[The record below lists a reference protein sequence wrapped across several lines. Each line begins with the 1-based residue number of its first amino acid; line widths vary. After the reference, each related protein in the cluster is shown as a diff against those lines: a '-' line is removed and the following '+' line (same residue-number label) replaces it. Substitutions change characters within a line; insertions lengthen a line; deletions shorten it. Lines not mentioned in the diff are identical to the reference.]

1 MTEYGYKT
9 ILSKAKTCKTNVIKN
24 QKCGISYDWSY
35 YFAKA
40 LITPKKDVKK
50 INISDAPKPSHTHIS
65 RQMSKATYLSLAKK
79 FVKFVED
86 KHRLPNYLS
95 WNGYKI
101 SQRLYTYTFARCL
114 VYYDKYNKYD
124 SEITIN
130 EKVFTK
136 PTETGNKVYDYF
148 VKVFGK
154 FDNTIDGALKLVED
168 RGYAYYYDDQY
179 SNKES
184 INRIRRGLGINCT
197 DSCQVFYNIMLQLI
211 DLKKYKKVECLHVQC
226 ESGGHVKLRIT
237 MNDGTRII
245 RDPACVLSNNGKGV
259 KCKWCTDTPKAIN
272 PSWFLENLSR

>member
-9 ILSKAKTCKTNVIKN
+9 ILSKAKTCKTNVMDN

-50 INISDAPKPSHTHIS
+50 INISDAPKPSHTYIS

-114 VYYDKYNKYD
+114 VYLDKYGKYD
-124 SEITIN
+124 PEININ
-130 EKVFTK
+130 EKVFNK
-136 PTETGNKVYDYF
+136 PTETGNVVYDYF
-148 VKVFGK
+148 AKKTGKKFKTLDDLLAYVKKYWHYEKYFDDKKSNQQVIDTKGGNCVDLLQFCINYAKAMDYECKCIHVKCRVSGTGHVFGK
-154 FDNTIDGALKLVED
+154 FKHPKNTENTWIVRDIASVADGGD
-168 RGYAYYYDDQY
+168 
-179 SNKES
+179 
-184 INRIRRGLGINCT
+184 IRSVWCRDGI
-197 DSCQVFYNIMLQLI
+197 
-211 DLKKYKKVECLHVQC
+211 VQA
-226 ESGGHVKLRIT
+226 E
-237 MNDGTRII
+237 
-245 RDPACVLSNNGKGV
+245 
-259 KCKWCTDTPKAIN
+259 N
-272 PSWFLENLSR
+272 PSWFLENLQR